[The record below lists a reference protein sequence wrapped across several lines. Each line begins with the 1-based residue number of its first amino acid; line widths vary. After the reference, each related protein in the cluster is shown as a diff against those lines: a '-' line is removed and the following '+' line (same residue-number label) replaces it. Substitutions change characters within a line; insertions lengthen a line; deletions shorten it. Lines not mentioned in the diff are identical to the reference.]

1 MTDHDIGLTGGRDL
15 FAEAANTGNV
25 FGQDEVIHIR
35 LQQRNGRKTL
45 TTVQGIDQ
53 KFDLKKL
60 VKTIKRE
67 FGCNGTVVTHKEY
80 GEVLQFQG
88 DQREHSRKFLAAI
101 GLVKEENLKVHGF

>member
-1 MTDHDIGLTGGRDL
+1 MRQIKC
-15 FAEAANTGNV
+15 
-25 FGQDEVIHIR
+25 
-35 LQQRNGRKTL
+35 RNGRKTL

-67 FGCNGTVVTHKEY
+67 FGCNGTVVAHKEY

-88 DQREHSRKFLAAI
+88 DQREHTRKFLAAI